1 MKKYVYSLVISV
13 MVMFILLGVINHI
26 IVKQITET
34 ELLAKAERDLK
45 ESKRVEAV
53 KVEVETAVRNLKGD
67 VQQALN
73 DPDRYYIISRTLVMN
88 NLHVIGAGIAFPPDF
103 YKEKDR
109 LFAPYAYDEQPNI
122 RIKKHKTEAPQI
134 RTRLLAF
141 DYTERE
147 WFVKPMETGKGLWT
161 EAYVDKG
168 GSHIIMTTYVE
179 PVFDK
184 RGDVAAVFFADVPL
198 EDVSLMS
205 ENFNSNLQ
213 RGGWIIFGTQIVF
226 LGLFGIVVFLA
237 VKASRR
243 YKMEK
248 VDAEKEKLIAEIERL
263 TEINRKITKRNMEL
277 GGNLAHK
284 GL

>member
-1 MKKYVYSLVISV
+1 MKKYVYLLVTSV
-13 MVMFILLGVINHI
+13 MVMFTLLGVINYV
-26 IVKQITET
+26 IVKQITEK
-34 ELLAKAERDLK
+34 ELLTKAERDLK
-45 ESKRVEAV
+45 ESKRVESV
-53 KVEVETAVRNLKGD
+53 KVEVESAVRNLKDD
-67 VQQALN
+67 VQQALAN
-73 DPDRYYIISRTLVMN
+73 PDQYYLISTKLVMN
-88 NLHVIGAGIAFPPDF
+88 NQHIVGAGIAFPPNF

-122 RIKKHKTEAPQI
+122 QIKKRKTDAPQI
-134 RTRLLAF
+134 RTRLLGF

-147 WFVKPMETGKGLWT
+147 WFVKTMKTGKYLWT
-161 EAYVDKG
+161 QPYVDKG

-184 RGDVAAVFFADVPL
+184 RGHVAGVFFADVPL

-205 ENFNSNLQ
+205 ENFTSNLQ
-213 RGGWIIFGTQIVF
+213 RGGWIIFGIQIVF
-226 LGLFGIVVFLA
+226 LGLFGIIVFLA

-263 TEINRKITKRNMEL
+263 TEINKRITKRNMEL
-277 GGNLAHK
+277 GGNLGHE
-284 GL
+284 G